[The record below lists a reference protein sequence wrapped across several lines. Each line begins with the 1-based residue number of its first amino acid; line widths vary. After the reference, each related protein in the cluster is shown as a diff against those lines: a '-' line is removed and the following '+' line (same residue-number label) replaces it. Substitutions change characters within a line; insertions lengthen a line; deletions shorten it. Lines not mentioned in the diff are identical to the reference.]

1 MVQRQEP
8 GTFVSVLFRL
18 FQIAMSKLCP
28 SSHGISQEALI
39 HEWDSVAN
47 KQLPKWAPISSN
59 IGWAYGPDSD
69 PTLYSTSPHISAGS
83 RQALCLWLPTFELR
97 LELLRSPELDTT
109 SVALLSLGESIRSK
123 IWQVSERAH
132 VTGVRS
138 GQSIS
143 QAVSLCPSLTLLE
156 PDPAHYN
163 AAVESMLDLLS
174 ELTPI
179 VEPAGRGR
187 VFLGIG
193 RSRSPSWFSI

>member
-1 MVQRQEP
+1 MKSRVAAWVGDVVVRQEP

-97 LELLRSPELDTT
+97 LELLRSP
-109 SVALLSLGESIRSK
+109 
-123 IWQVSERAH
+123 
-132 VTGVRS
+132 
-138 GQSIS
+138 
-143 QAVSLCPSLTLLE
+143 
-156 PDPAHYN
+156 
-163 AAVESMLDLLS
+163 
-174 ELTPI
+174 
-179 VEPAGRGR
+179 
-187 VFLGIG
+187 
-193 RSRSPSWFSI
+193 